1 MSKRKAVTKAMLN
14 RVLDTLEARG
24 KVVANVDVRDDGTV
38 SLGLTTGERV
48 PLPANDQAD
57 TDWDKA
63 LGLQ

>member
-1 MSKRKAVTKAMLN
+1 MANRKAVTKALLN

-24 KVVANVDVRDDGTV
+24 RTVAKVDVRDDGTV

-48 PLPANDQAD
+48 PVPSTDQAD

-63 LGLQ
+63 LGL

>member
-1 MSKRKAVTKAMLN
+1 MANRKAVTKALLN

-24 KVVANVDVRDDGTV
+24 KVVGDVLVNPDGTV
-38 SLGLTTGERV
+38 SLGLTSGERV

>member
-1 MSKRKAVTKAMLN
+1 VSNRKAVTKAVLN
-14 RVLDTLEARG
+14 RVIDALEARG
-24 KVVANVDVRDDGTV
+24 KVVGDVLLNPDGSL

-48 PLPANDQAD
+48 PLPAKDQAD